1 MSDVLDIL
9 EVDRGSAAA
18 TEINKDRIIGPQR
31 VSRKPG
37 STRGSR
43 RPEGINREL
52 YNLLYTDNKD
62 PPPLL
67 PAQDGQSRNGRRLSR
82 CSSFTFLLIELPQRE
97 NVLLDILLEMG
108 IASCLYECM
117 FLVLALFPATEH
129 R

>member
-67 PAQDGQSRNGRRLSR
+67 PAQDGQSWPEFMLSL
-82 CSSFTFLLIELPQRE
+82 SVSFTVSVDPTFSGCFRT
-97 NVLLDILLEMG
+97 
-108 IASCLYECM
+108 CLR
-117 FLVLALFPATEH
+117 L